1 MDAYLIEISL
11 RQLLKNG
18 LIEEFQNSKEL
29 NESESI
35 IKTGLLDVINSSIW
49 IKDKYYGTAGVFDG
63 KCLNIIR
70 QSNGKQKS
78 KKTLLESF
86 YKPLDDFKNR
96 NKNKITRKI

>member
-11 RQLLKNG
+11 RQLLKND
-18 LIEEFQNSKEL
+18 LIEEFKKSKEL

-35 IKTGLLDVINSSIW
+35 ITASLLDVINNNIW
-49 IKDKYYGTAGVFDG
+49 IKDKYYGTAGFFDG

-70 QSNGKQKS
+70 QSNGKQK
-78 KKTLLESF
+78 KENLLESF
-86 YKPLDDFKNR
+86 YKPLENFKNR